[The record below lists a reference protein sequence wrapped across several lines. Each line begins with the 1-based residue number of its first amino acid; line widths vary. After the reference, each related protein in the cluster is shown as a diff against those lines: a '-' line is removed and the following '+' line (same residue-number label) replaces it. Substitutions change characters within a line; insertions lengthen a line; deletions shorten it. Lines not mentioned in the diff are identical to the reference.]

1 VKDDPKKAMQKS
13 IRRAGPWGLGGAGR
27 SSWSFGGPK
36 RADNLRLG
44 HSCYKAGKGGEG
56 GSPVCV
62 ERLDFDE

>member
-1 VKDDPKKAMQKS
+1 MGVGGS
-13 IRRAGPWGLGGAGR
+13 RAKLKE
-27 SSWSFGGPK
+27 FGGPK

-62 ERLDFDE
+62 ELLDFDE